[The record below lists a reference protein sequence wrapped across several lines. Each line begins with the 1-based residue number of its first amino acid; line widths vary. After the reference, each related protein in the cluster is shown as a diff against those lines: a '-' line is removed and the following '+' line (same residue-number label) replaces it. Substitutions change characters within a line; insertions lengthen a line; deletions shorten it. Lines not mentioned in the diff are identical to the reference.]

1 MRGLP
6 ASPVAC
12 LLAAG
17 LPAVR
22 GGAYNRVASA
32 PARARSTYYRRRCR
46 FSRSRFPL
54 STRSRS
60 RSDPLRSAG
69 TRSPISS
76 GLLLGWRYCLALADR
91 PPRLVRRRD
100 IDDFLVWATLGVVL
114 GGRLGYVL
122 FYNSAYY
129 LAHPIEALYLWHG
142 GMSFHGGA
150 IGVTLAIWLFCRTRE
165 HPAPG
170 LRRHHL
176 RGGADRAVLR
186 SDREFHQRR
195 AVRARDR
202 SALGGRVSGR
212 RAAAA
217 PSEPAL
223 RGRCAR
229 GCCCSCCC

>member
-1 MRGLP
+1 MPLFAIPFP
-6 ASPVAC
+6 AIDPVAIAVGPVAIRWYA
-12 LLAAG
+12 LAYI
-17 LPAVR
+17 V
-22 GGAYNRVASA
+22 
-32 PARARSTYYRRRCR
+32 
-46 FSRSRFPL
+46 
-54 STRSRS
+54 
-60 RSDPLRSAG
+60 
-69 TRSPISS
+69 

-91 PPRLVRRRD
+91 PPRFVRRRD

-129 LAHPIEALYLWHG
+129 VAHPIEALYLWHG

-150 IGVTLAIWLFCRTRE
+150 IGVTLAIWLFCRARE

-176 RGGADRAVLR
+176 RGGADRAVFR

-202 SALGGRVSGR
+202 RALGGGVSGR

-223 RGRCAR
+223 RGPVRGAAAVPGVADRRAR
-229 GCCCSCCC
+229 RPQAPSRHARAASFSPAMPSRECRASCSGSPMRSSAS